1 MQTENTAFRSR
12 YRLLVNKRAVRIR
25 NKVLALVLFPLS
37 AFEKHRLSEAGRD
50 PLTNLTDL
58 DSTGSA
64 H

>member
-12 YRLLVNKRAVRIR
+12 YRLLVNKGAVRIR
-25 NKVLALVLFPLS
+25 NKVLALVLFPLG
-37 AFEKHRLSEAGRD
+37 AFGKHHLSKPGCD
-50 PLTNLTDL
+50 PLTNLMDL